1 VLTAVVAAL
10 TMAMGAAGASASN
23 RTWSW
28 GNNDWGQL
36 GDGISTVIEG
46 SEATVFPA
54 GVCALGTEGQCPSGP
69 YLDEV
74 TAISAGGAHSLAL
87 LSNGTVVA
95 WGENESGQLGDGTHT
110 GPASCERKGRVE
122 TERIETRPCSATPVA
137 VSGLDEVTAISAG
150 GAHSLALFSN
160 GTVVAW
166 GNNGKGQ
173 LGDGTT
179 ENSDAAIAVSG
190 LHEVTAISA
199 GGAHSL
205 ALLRNGTVMAWGDNE
220 SGQLG
225 DGTTKNRHVPIAVSG
240 LTGVTGISAATSG
253 AHSLAVLSY
262 GTVMA
267 WGANN
272 EGQLGDGSLESSNVP
287 VAVSGLT
294 GAAAVSGGAENSV
307 ALLTNGGVMS
317 WGANS
322 GGQLGIGGQGE
333 AGRPTEQLAFSDLPV
348 QVCAV
353 GVGAVNLCRS
363 GPFLSGASAISAGS
377 HHEMALLNAGAVS
390 WGDECNYSGGEVC
403 TTLGSAF
410 AFIPR
415 AVPVEGTGGLGVA
428 KLVSAGDRYSLAF
441 GPPLP
446 TLARISPTV
455 GLDKGGEAIA
465 ITGTELSGATA
476 VHFGSVSAPSF
487 TVDSDTSIT
496 AVSPAEPNSV
506 VPVTVTT
513 PAGTSPVANG
523 IFFHYMEPFP
533 QPIIKA
539 VKPKTGPAAGGTA
552 VLITGSGFFGAG
564 IAVKFGS
571 TSAASVVVNEN
582 PVQPQLNSITA
593 VSPPGTTGTV
603 ELTVTTLGGTSPFA
617 SAGHFKF
624 EHPTVTTLSPNTG
637 PRAGGTSV
645 TVTGSGF
652 ALGTTGTTFK
662 FGTLPSSS
670 VDCTSTTSCTVVSPA
685 RKSAGTVDVKAT
697 VGKPS
702 SPKNSPGD
710 QFTYS

>member
-1 VLTAVVAAL
+1 VLTAVIAAL
-10 TMAMGAAGASASN
+10 TMAIGAATASASN
-23 RTWSW
+23 RAWSW
-28 GNNDWGQL
+28 GNNDWGRL

-54 GVCALGTEGQCPSGP
+54 GVCAVGTEGQCPVGP
-69 YLDEV
+69 YLDGV

-110 GPASCERKGRVE
+110 GPATCGRKGRVE
-122 TERIETRPCSATPVA
+122 TERIETKSCSATPIP
-137 VSGLDEVTAISAG
+137 VSGLNEVAAISAG
-150 GAHSLALFSN
+150 GAHSLALLSN
-160 GTVVAW
+160 GTVLAW

-173 LGDGTT
+173 LGNGTT
-179 ENSDAAIAVSG
+179 KNSDVAVAVSG

-205 ALLRNGTVMAWGDNE
+205 ALLSNGTVMAWGDNE

-225 DGTTKNRHVPIAVSG
+225 DGTTTNRHVPIALSG
-240 LTGVTGISAATSG
+240 LSGVTGISAAAG
-253 AHSLAVLSY
+253 AHSLAVLSS

-272 EGQLGDGSLESSNVP
+272 EGQLGDGSVESSNVP
-287 VAVSGLT
+287 VAVSALN
-294 GAAAVSGGAENSV
+294 GAAAVSGGSENSV

-317 WGANS
+317 WGANL

-333 AGRPTEQLAFSDLPV
+333 AGRPTEKLAFSDVPV

-353 GVGAVNLCRS
+353 GVDPRGLCRS

-377 HHEMALLNAGAVS
+377 HHEMALLNTGVVS
-390 WGDECNYSGGEVC
+390 WGAECNYSGGEVC
-403 TTLGSAF
+403 TTLGPAF

-415 AVPVEGTGGLGVA
+415 EVPVEGTGGLGVA
-428 KLVSAGDRYSLAF
+428 KLISAGERYSLAF

-446 TLARISPTV
+446 TLARIYPTV
-455 GLDKGGEAIA
+455 GLDEGGELVT

-487 TVDSDTSIT
+487 TVNSETSIT
-496 AVSPAEPNSV
+496 AVSPAEATSV
-506 VPVTVTT
+506 VPVTVTS
-513 PAGTSPVANG
+513 PAGTSPVVNG
-523 IFFHYMEPFP
+523 IFFHYIETFP
-533 QPIIKA
+533 QPIIKNA
-539 VKPKTGPAAGGTA
+539 KPKTGPAAGGTA
-552 VLITGSGFFGAG
+552 VLITGSGFFGG
-564 IAVKFGS
+564 RIEVDFGS
-571 TSAASVVVNEN
+571 TPAASVTVNEI
-582 PVQPQLNSITA
+582 PTQPARNSITA

-603 ELTVTTLGGTSPFA
+603 ELTVRTLGGTSPFA
-617 SAGHFKF
+617 LAGHFKF
-624 EHPTVTTLSPNTG
+624 EHPTVTALSPNTG
-637 PRAGGTSV
+637 PKAGGTTV

-662 FGTLPSSS
+662 FGALLSPS
-670 VDCTSTTSCTVVSPA
+670 VDCTSTTQCTVVSPA

-702 SPKNSPGD
+702 SPKSAPAD
-710 QFTYS
+710 QFTYN